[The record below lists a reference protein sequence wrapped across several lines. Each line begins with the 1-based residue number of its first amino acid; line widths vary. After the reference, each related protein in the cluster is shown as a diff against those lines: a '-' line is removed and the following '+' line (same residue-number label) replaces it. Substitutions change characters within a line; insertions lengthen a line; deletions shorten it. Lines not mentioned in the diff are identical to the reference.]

1 MGRRAGRPGAPGLTA
16 SGLRAPSGARAHHL
30 PFSLKEPSMAKIQ
43 IRKKLLNVESIYH
56 EGGPPR
62 AEPVRQGTIAVVFQ
76 NPYAGRYVEDLSGLV
91 RDARELANELVP
103 ELLQAMG
110 GAERIQAYGKGA
122 IVGLNGE
129 LEHGAI
135 WHEAGGWAMR
145 AMLPTAKSIV
155 PAAKVV
161 ASAGT
166 RLQIPLHHI
175 EACYVRSHF
184 STVDVGIIDGPRP
197 DELLYA
203 LVVSDG
209 SRVHERLGG
218 LRADQISVGDG
229 QR

>member
-1 MGRRAGRPGAPGLTA
+1 
-16 SGLRAPSGARAHHL
+16 
-30 PFSLKEPSMAKIQ
+30 MAIQ

-56 EGGPPR
+56 EGGPAR
-62 AEPVRQGTIAVVFQ
+62 DTPVKMASIAVVIK
-76 NPYAGRYVEDLSGLV
+76 NPYAGRYVEDLSQLV
-91 RDARELANELVP
+91 EDSKLLAKDIVP
-103 ELLQAMG
+103 ELMAAVG
-110 GAERIQAYGKGA
+110 GPEKVEAYGKGA

-135 WHEAGGWAMR
+135 WHEAGGWTMR
-145 AMLPTAKSIV
+145 AVLPKAKSIV

-184 STVDVGIIDGPRP
+184 STMDVGAIDSPRP

-203 LVVSDG
+203 LVISTG

-218 LRADQISVGDG
+218 LRADKLTVGDG

>member
-1 MGRRAGRPGAPGLTA
+1 MSVIR
-16 SGLRAPSGARAHHL
+16 
-30 PFSLKEPSMAKIQ
+30 

-56 EGGPPR
+56 EGGPAR
-62 AEPVRQGTIAVVFQ
+62 AEPVKQGSIAVVIH
-76 NPYAGRYVEDLSGLV
+76 NPYAGRYVEDLSELV
-91 RDARELANELVP
+91 KDAREMANELVP
-103 ELLQAMG
+103 ELIHAL
-110 GAERIQAYGKGA
+110 GAKDSIQAYGKGA
-122 IVGLNGE
+122 IVGINGE

-145 AMLPTAKSIV
+145 AVLTHAKSIV

-166 RLQIPLHHI
+166 RLQIPLHHV

-184 STVDVGIIDGPRP
+184 STMDVGVIDGPRP

-203 LVVSDG
+203 LVMSTG

-218 LRADQISVGDG
+218 LRADAISVGDG

>member
-1 MGRRAGRPGAPGLTA
+1 M
-16 SGLRAPSGARAHHL
+16 
-30 PFSLKEPSMAKIQ
+30 SLIK
-43 IRKKLLNVESIYH
+43 IRKKLLNVETIYH
-56 EGGPPR
+56 EGGPPPDQPIR
-62 AEPVRQGTIAVVFQ
+62 MGSIAVVID

-91 RDARELANELVP
+91 KDATEMAKELVP
-103 ELLQAMG
+103 ELLAALG
-110 GAERIQAYGKGA
+110 GADKIQAYGKGA

-135 WHEAGGWAMR
+135 WHEAGGWPMR
-145 AMLPTAKSIV
+145 GNLPQAKSIV

-161 ASAGT
+161 ATAGT

-184 STVDVGIIDGPRP
+184 STMDVGAIDSPRP
-197 DELLYA
+197 NELLYA
-203 LVVSDG
+203 LVMSTG

-218 LRADQISVGDG
+218 LRADKISVGDG